1 MGGEWPE
8 LPYEAWRETK
18 QTLHLYLQVI
28 GKLRLA
34 LAPMEPQWGQVP
46 LYLTARGLNISPIPH
61 RSGAFDVD
69 VDFVDHTVSI
79 RTRQGRIERIGLE
92 PRTVA
97 DFYRELMAALER
109 AGVPVEISIR
119 ATEVPDPIP
128 YPDDVEHRSYEPEWA
143 HRFWSVLLSVDSVLK
158 EHRALFRGKTSPV
171 HFFWGACDLAYAR
184 FSGRALDPPVGAGP
198 IVRYGGDAEQA
209 VAGFWPGDEQTPL
222 PAFFAYTY
230 RKPDGIEAAH
240 PRPDAAYWSSDLGE
254 LLLPYDAV
262 RTSPQPRQAL
272 LDFLESTYRAG
283 AERAGWPAELATG
296 LPIAPSIA
304 S

>member
-1 MGGEWPE
+1 MGLEWPE
-8 LPYEAWRETK
+8 LPYKAWRETK

-46 LYLTARGLNISPIPH
+46 LYLTARGLNTSPIPH
-61 RSGAFDVD
+61 RNGAFDVD
-69 VDFVDHTVSI
+69 VDFVDHTVAV

-109 AGVPVEISIR
+109 AGVPVEISTQ

-128 YPDDVEHRSYEPEWA
+128 YPDDTEHRSYQPEWA
-143 HRFWSVLLSVDSVLK
+143 HRFWSALLSADTVLK
-158 EHRALFRGKTSPV
+158 EHRARFRGKTSPV
-171 HFFWGACDLAYAR
+171 HFFWGTCDLAYTR
-184 FSGRALDPPVGAGP
+184 FSGRPLVPPADAG
-198 IVRYGGDAEQA
+198 IIERYGGDAEQA
-209 VAGFWPGDEQTPL
+209 AAGFWPGDEKTPF

-230 RKPDGIEAAH
+230 KKPTGIEEA
-240 PRPDAAYWSSDLGE
+240 PLRPDAAYWSTELGE
-254 LLLPYDAV
+254 FLLPYDAV
-262 RTSPQPRQAL
+262 RTAPDPRQTL

-283 AERAGWPAELATG
+283 AKHADWPAELATA
-296 LPIAPSIA
+296 LPITPSIA